1 MKRIGNLLLVSS
13 LSLAIGVKSVNAQT
27 FNDGDAH
34 SISRGNYITINSLDV
49 GSANYGIYKYTFDN
63 GKYIGYCEDPQ
74 NFSGKNYSVSRELGA
89 TTNGKTIQNMDA
101 GLLKIISEGYNQY
114 NTSKTISVVTPE
126 SAPNAISITL
136 SGDELYAATS
146 IAVRAYTTGLF
157 TTGAKG
163 AKYQSAIDMA
173 SAHANLGAQ
182 WAALYGEYTDNATYG
197 SCNGD
202 SNCYKNKVDY
212 AWLNKNAMFNYSDPN
227 SASYKIIYMAQQL
240 FKAGVMDASNKAT
253 GSLLT
258 TTVNIEFSKKTE
270 SISKTDTSEEK
281 YVYATLKIE
290 NLPEKLS
297 DGKEGK
303 VELSMPTCTGCTIN
317 SFEAQDGGDYKQ
329 VGIGNNIALLLEAKD
344 GVRTGEIKLRIK
356 VTQAVQDQE
365 NCKDATLKIDF
376 KYNTN
381 PQLTG
386 ATLSDKSNPNSQR
399 FFVLDKQEGDQ
410 TGSAQT
416 KIGCSKAACDTEITE
431 PLCDGDAIAT
441 VKAPDKIKS
450 CVINNVDDAD
460 NSYQYTSGVDNKYC
474 KVYCKE
480 DYAKIQLEPVV
491 KDIKCGS
498 YFKLTSRIEGSKSC
512 YTGGETDA
520 SARNGEKSID
530 KDQYIQDVI
539 DAQKTMIEGLNLYRS
554 AKAAL
559 AAEADW
565 QYSKQTGCD
574 GCTADS
580 WTTTGSYV
588 GPLVTNIDYEEGL
601 VTSQETTQNF
611 SYGTKESVSDNTI
624 YDKENKKNVCVSSK
638 CTPGTTK
645 AELFT
650 LIKNAMDEGKTKMEQ
665 GFKAYEAA
673 HTAYNACTTGWQNN
687 FLFEQKIGYYYN
699 ENRGNDEYK
708 SPYYDIL
715 ESAQNKD
722 LYYLEGTGSDAPKP
736 TSKIEI
742 WKKATDDKI
751 ETGSDYTFDLS
762 IENGSTGKYNYKSS
776 YGGTFE
782 TRKYTVCKDPEGSCE
797 IREEQISQAAFVK
810 KYVEKE
816 QDYITPTA
824 FYQIAANGK
833 ITVNSGYTGDKVQLE
848 ALFNSLPVSTKT
860 VGGGIF
866 KLNIEWLGEFY
877 DKDNAVGRLM
887 DIPGVAWTDRRQGGT
902 TFMDSPKHQ
911 DSFTGD
917 YKCYYESPCRPDDCP
932 NCDFVCEG
940 EDCDWIQCPECKIDC
955 TNCIFDLNKLNVN
968 FRTIS
973 TTNFNSANRTYGY
986 NWITS
991 SSMQALQLL
1000 NKKADAT
1007 IKEIEDVNESI
1018 YDPEGKTSDGSSA
1031 LALSIK
1037 LTPQAIREL
1046 KKYNE
1051 KHSSDGGYI
1060 NDSLTCYDAEVN
1072 GKTYKNIY
1080 CYSEVIDDLVKNYEV
1095 TIPDG
1100 KRLDSQTARAAS
1112 QNQNGYWELWSDK
1125 HEFIYS
1131 ESVIGGPS
1139 WK

>member
-13 LSLAIGVKSVNAQT
+13 LSLAFGVKSVSAQT

-34 SISRGNYITINSLDV
+34 SLSRGNYITINSLDV

-63 GKYIGYCEDPQ
+63 GKYVGYCEDPQ
-74 NFSGKNYSVSRELGA
+74 NFSGKKYSVSRELGA

-146 IAVRAYTTGLF
+146 IAVRAYSTGLF

-270 SISKTDTSEEK
+270 SITKTDTSEEK

-539 DAQKTMIEGLNLYRS
+539 DAQKTMIEGLNLYRK
-554 AKAAL
+554 AKQAL
-559 AAEADW
+559 ATASD
-565 QYSKQTGCD
+565 YSISYGCD
-574 GCTADS
+574 GCSAES
-580 WTTTGSYV
+580 WTRTGSYV
-588 GPLVTNIDYEEGL
+588 GPVVTNIDYEEGF
-601 VTSQETTQNF
+601 VTSQETTQGF
-611 SYGTKESVSDNTI
+611 FYGTKESISNNTS
-624 YDKENKKNVCVSSK
+624 YDSETKRYVCVSST
-638 CTPGTTK
+638 CTPGTTE
-645 AELFT
+645 AQVIA
-650 LIKNAMDEGKTKMEQ
+650 LIKADMAKGKSMMES

-722 LYYLEGTGSDAPKP
+722 LYYLEGTGSAAPKP

-782 TRKYTVCKDPEGSCE
+782 ARKYTVCKNPEGSCE

-911 DSFTGD
+911 NSFTGD

-1000 NKKADAT
+1000 NKKAYAT
-1007 IKEIEDVNESI
+1007 IKEIEEVNESI

-1046 KKYNE
+1046 KNYNE

-1100 KRLDSQTARAAS
+1100 KRLDSETARAAS

>member
-13 LSLAIGVKSVNAQT
+13 LSLAFGVKSVSAQT

-197 SCNGD
+197 NCNGD

-297 DGKEGK
+297 DGKDGK

-317 SFEAQDGGDYKQ
+317 SFEAQDGGEYKQ

-539 DAQKTMIEGLNLYRS
+539 DAQKTMIEGLNLYRK
-554 AKAAL
+554 AKQAL
-559 AAEADW
+559 ATALD
-565 QYSKQTGCD
+565 YSISYGCD
-574 GCTADS
+574 GCSAES
-580 WTTTGSYV
+580 WTRTGSYV
-588 GPLVTNIDYEEGL
+588 GPVVANIDYEEGL
-601 VTSQETTQNF
+601 VTSQETTQGF
-611 SYGTKESVSDNTI
+611 FYGTKESISNNTS
-624 YDKENKKNVCVSSK
+624 YDSETKKYVCVSST
-638 CTPGTTK
+638 CTPGTTE
-645 AELFT
+645 AQVIA
-650 LIKNAMDEGKTKMEQ
+650 LIKADMAKGKSMMES

-722 LYYLEGTGSDAPKP
+722 LYYLEGTGSAAPKP

-782 TRKYTVCKDPEGSCE
+782 TRKYTVCKNPEGSCE

-911 DSFTGD
+911 NSFTGD

>member
-13 LSLAIGVKSVNAQT
+13 LSLAFGVKSVSAQT
-27 FNDGDAH
+27 FNEGDAH
-34 SISRGNYITINSLDV
+34 SLSRGNYITINSLDV

-63 GKYIGYCEDPQ
+63 GKYVGYCEDPQ
-74 NFSGKNYSVSRELGA
+74 NFSGKKYSVSRELGA

-146 IAVRAYTTGLF
+146 IAVRAYSTGLF

-197 SCNGD
+197 NCNGD

-270 SISKTDTSEEK
+270 SINKTDTSEEK

-297 DGKEGK
+297 DGKDGK

-530 KDQYIQDVI
+530 KDQYIQDII
-539 DAQKTMIEGLNLYRS
+539 DAQKTMIEGLNLYRK
-554 AKAAL
+554 AKQAL
-559 AAEADW
+559 ATASD
-565 QYSKQTGCD
+565 YSISYGCD
-574 GCTADS
+574 GCSAES
-580 WTTTGSYV
+580 WTRTGSYV
-588 GPLVTNIDYEEGL
+588 GPVVTNIDYEEGL
-601 VTSQETTQNF
+601 VTSQETTQGF
-611 SYGTKESVSDNTI
+611 FYGTKESISNNTS
-624 YDKENKKNVCVSSK
+624 YDSETKKYVCVSST
-638 CTPGTTK
+638 CTPGTTE
-645 AELFT
+645 AQVIA
-650 LIKNAMDEGKTKMEQ
+650 LIKADMAKGKSMMES

-722 LYYLEGTGSDAPKP
+722 LYYLEGTGSAAPKP

-782 TRKYTVCKDPEGSCE
+782 ARKYTVCKDPEGSCE

-911 DSFTGD
+911 NSFTGD

-1007 IKEIEDVNESI
+1007 IKEIEEVNESI

-1046 KKYNE
+1046 KNYNE

-1100 KRLDSQTARAAS
+1100 KRLDSATARAAS

>member
-13 LSLAIGVKSVNAQT
+13 LSLAFGVKSVSAQT

-34 SISRGNYITINSLDV
+34 SISRGNYIKIDSLDV

-63 GKYIGYCEDPQ
+63 GKYVGYCEDPQ
-74 NFSGKNYSVSRELGA
+74 NFSGKKYSVSRELGA

-146 IAVRAYTTGLF
+146 IAVRAYSTGLF

-163 AKYQSAIDMA
+163 AKYQSAVDMA

-197 SCNGD
+197 NCNGD

-258 TTVNIEFSKKTE
+258 TTVNIDFSKKTE
-270 SISKTDTSEEK
+270 SINKTDTSEEK

-539 DAQKTMIEGLNLYRS
+539 DAQKTMIEGLNLYRK
-554 AKAAL
+554 AKQAL
-559 AAEADW
+559 ATASD
-565 QYSKQTGCD
+565 YSISYGCD
-574 GCTADS
+574 GCSAES
-580 WTTTGSYV
+580 WTRTGSYV
-588 GPLVTNIDYEEGL
+588 GPVVTNIDYEEGF
-601 VTSQETTQNF
+601 VTSQETTQGF
-611 SYGTKESVSDNTI
+611 FYGTKESISNNTS
-624 YDKENKKNVCVSSK
+624 YDSETKKYVCVSST
-638 CTPGTTK
+638 CTPGTTE
-645 AELFT
+645 AQVIA
-650 LIKNAMDEGKTKMEQ
+650 LIKADMAKGKSMMES

-722 LYYLEGTGSDAPKP
+722 LYYLEGTGSAAPKP

-782 TRKYTVCKDPEGSCE
+782 SRKYTVCKDPEGSCE

-848 ALFNSLPVSTKT
+848 ALINSLPVSTKT

-911 DSFTGD
+911 NSFTGD

>member
-1 MKRIGNLLLVSS
+1 MKRIRNLLLVSS
-13 LSLAIGVKSVNAQT
+13 LSLAFGVKSVSAQT

-63 GKYIGYCEDPQ
+63 GKYVGYCEDPQ
-74 NFSGKNYSVSRELGA
+74 NFSGKKYSVSRELGA

-146 IAVRAYTTGLF
+146 IAVRAYSTGLF

-202 SNCYKNKVDY
+202 NNCYKNKVDY

-270 SISKTDTSEEK
+270 SINKTDTSEEK

-539 DAQKTMIEGLNLYRS
+539 DAQKTMIEGLNLYRK
-554 AKAAL
+554 AKQAL
-559 AAEADW
+559 ATASD
-565 QYSKQTGCD
+565 YSISYGCD
-574 GCTADS
+574 GCSAES
-580 WTTTGSYV
+580 WTRTGSYV
-588 GPLVTNIDYEEGL
+588 GPVVTNIDYEEGF
-601 VTSQETTQNF
+601 VTSQETTQGF
-611 SYGTKESVSDNTI
+611 FYGTKESVSNNTR
-624 YDKENKKNVCVSSK
+624 YDSETKRYVCVSST
-638 CTPGTTK
+638 CTPGTTE
-645 AELFT
+645 AQVIA
-650 LIKNAMDEGKTKMEQ
+650 LIKADMAKGKSMMES

-722 LYYLEGTGSDAPKP
+722 LYYLEGTGSAAPKP

-782 TRKYTVCKDPEGSCE
+782 ARKYTVCKDPEGSCE

-848 ALFNSLPVSTKT
+848 ALINSLPVSTKT

-991 SSMQALQLL
+991 SSTQALQLL

-1007 IKEIEDVNESI
+1007 IKEIEEVNESI

-1046 KKYNE
+1046 KNYNE

-1080 CYSEVIDDLVKNYEV
+1080 CYSEVIDELVKNYEV

-1100 KRLDSQTARAAS
+1100 KRLDSETARAAS

>member
-13 LSLAIGVKSVNAQT
+13 LSLAFGVKNVSAQT
-27 FNDGDAH
+27 FNEGDAH
-34 SISRGNYITINSLDV
+34 SLSRGNYITINSLDV

-63 GKYIGYCEDPQ
+63 GKYVGYCEDPQ
-74 NFSGKNYSVSRELGA
+74 NFSGKKYSVSRELGA

-146 IAVRAYTTGLF
+146 IAVRAYSTGLF

-539 DAQKTMIEGLNLYRS
+539 DAQKTMIEGLNLYRK
-554 AKAAL
+554 AKQAL
-559 AAEADW
+559 ATASD
-565 QYSKQTGCD
+565 YSISYGCD
-574 GCTADS
+574 GCSAES
-580 WTTTGSYV
+580 WTRTGSYV
-588 GPLVTNIDYEEGL
+588 GPVVTNIDYEEGL
-601 VTSQETTQNF
+601 VTSQETTQGF
-611 SYGTKESVSDNTI
+611 FYGTKESISNNTS
-624 YDKENKKNVCVSSK
+624 YDSETKKYVCVSST
-638 CTPGTTK
+638 CTPGTTE
-645 AELFT
+645 AQVIA
-650 LIKNAMDEGKTKMEQ
+650 LIKADMAKGKSMMES

-722 LYYLEGTGSDAPKP
+722 LYYLEGTGSAAPKP

-782 TRKYTVCKDPEGSCE
+782 ARKYTVCKNPEGSCE

-1007 IKEIEDVNESI
+1007 IKEIEEVNESI

-1046 KKYNE
+1046 KNYNK

>member
-13 LSLAIGVKSVNAQT
+13 LSLAFGVKSVSAQT

-197 SCNGD
+197 NCNGD

-297 DGKEGK
+297 DGKDGK

-317 SFEAQDGGDYKQ
+317 SFEAQDGGEYKQ

-539 DAQKTMIEGLNLYRS
+539 DAQKTMIEGLNLYRK
-554 AKAAL
+554 AKQAL
-559 AAEADW
+559 ATASD
-565 QYSKQTGCD
+565 YSISYGCD
-574 GCTADS
+574 GCSAES
-580 WTTTGSYV
+580 WTRTGSYV
-588 GPLVTNIDYEEGL
+588 GPVVTNIDYEEGF
-601 VTSQETTQNF
+601 VTSQETTQGF
-611 SYGTKESVSDNTI
+611 FYGTKESVSNNTS
-624 YDKENKKNVCVSSK
+624 YDSETKKYVCVSST
-638 CTPGTTK
+638 CTPGTTE
-645 AELFT
+645 AQVIA
-650 LIKNAMDEGKTKMEQ
+650 LIKADMAKGKSMMES

-722 LYYLEGTGSDAPKP
+722 LYYLEGTGSAAPKP

-782 TRKYTVCKDPEGSCE
+782 ARKYTVCKDPEGSCE

-848 ALFNSLPVSTKT
+848 ALINSLPVSTKT

-911 DSFTGD
+911 GSFTGD

>member
-13 LSLAIGVKSVNAQT
+13 LSLAFGVKSVSAQT

-34 SISRGNYITINSLDV
+34 SLSRGNYITINSLDV

-63 GKYIGYCEDPQ
+63 GKYVGYCEDPQ

-146 IAVRAYTTGLF
+146 IAVRAYSTGLF

-197 SCNGD
+197 NCNGD

-530 KDQYIQDVI
+530 KDQYIQDII
-539 DAQKTMIEGLNLYRS
+539 DAQVQMIEGLNLYRS

-559 AAEADW
+559 AAEPDW
-565 QYSKQTGCD
+565 QYSKQTGCN

-588 GPLVTNIDYEEGL
+588 GPVVTNIDYEEGL
-601 VTSQETTQNF
+601 VTSQETTQTF
-611 SYGTKESVSDNTI
+611 SYGTKESVSDNVI
-624 YDKENKKNVCVSSK
+624 YDKENKKDVCVSST
-638 CTPGTTK
+638 CTPGTNKT
-645 AELFT
+645 ELLT
-650 LIKNAMDEGKTKMEQ
+650 LITNAMGEGKTKMEQ

-722 LYYLEGTGSDAPKP
+722 LYYLEGTGSAAPKP

-782 TRKYTVCKDPEGSCE
+782 ARKYTVCKDPEGSCE

-911 DSFTGD
+911 NSFTGD

-1007 IKEIEDVNESI
+1007 IKEIEEVNESI

-1046 KKYNE
+1046 KNYNE

>member
-13 LSLAIGVKSVNAQT
+13 LSLAFGVKSVSAQT

-34 SISRGNYITINSLDV
+34 SLSRGNYITINSLDV

-63 GKYIGYCEDPQ
+63 GKYVGYCEDPQ

-146 IAVRAYTTGLF
+146 IAVRAYSTGLF

-539 DAQKTMIEGLNLYRS
+539 DAQKTMIEGLNLYRK
-554 AKAAL
+554 AKQAL
-559 AAEADW
+559 ATASD
-565 QYSKQTGCD
+565 YSISYGCD
-574 GCTADS
+574 GCSAES
-580 WTTTGSYV
+580 WTRTGSYV
-588 GPLVTNIDYEEGL
+588 GPVVTNIDYEEGL
-601 VTSQETTQNF
+601 VTSQETTQGF
-611 SYGTKESVSDNTI
+611 FYGTKESVSNNTS
-624 YDKENKKNVCVSSK
+624 YDSETKKYVCVSST
-638 CTPGTTK
+638 CTPGTTE
-645 AELFT
+645 AQVIA
-650 LIKNAMDEGKTKMEQ
+650 LIKADMAKGKSMMES

-722 LYYLEGTGSDAPKP
+722 LYYLEGTGSAAPKP

-782 TRKYTVCKDPEGSCE
+782 ARKYTVCKDPEGSCE

-848 ALFNSLPVSTKT
+848 ALINSLPVSTKT

-1007 IKEIEDVNESI
+1007 IKEIEEVNESI

-1046 KKYNE
+1046 KNYNK

>member
-13 LSLAIGVKSVNAQT
+13 LSLAFGVKSVSAQT

-34 SISRGNYITINSLDV
+34 SLSRGNYITINSLDV

-63 GKYIGYCEDPQ
+63 GKYVGYCEDPQ
-74 NFSGKNYSVSRELGA
+74 NFSGKKYSVSRELGA

-126 SAPNAISITL
+126 SAPNAVSITL

-146 IAVRAYTTGLF
+146 IAVRAYSTGLF

-270 SISKTDTSEEK
+270 SITKTDTSEEK

-539 DAQKTMIEGLNLYRS
+539 DAQKTMIEGLNLYRK
-554 AKAAL
+554 AKQAL
-559 AAEADW
+559 ATASD
-565 QYSKQTGCD
+565 YSISYGCD
-574 GCTADS
+574 GCSAES
-580 WTTTGSYV
+580 WTRTGSYV
-588 GPLVTNIDYEEGL
+588 GPVVTNIDYEEGF
-601 VTSQETTQNF
+601 VTSQETTQGF
-611 SYGTKESVSDNTI
+611 FYGTKESISNNTS
-624 YDKENKKNVCVSSK
+624 YDSETKRYVCVSST
-638 CTPGTTK
+638 CTPGTTE
-645 AELFT
+645 AQVIA
-650 LIKNAMDEGKTKMEQ
+650 LIKADMAKGKSMMES

-722 LYYLEGTGSDAPKP
+722 LYYLEGTGSAAPKP

-782 TRKYTVCKDPEGSCE
+782 ARKYTVCKNPEGSCE

-848 ALFNSLPVSTKT
+848 ALINSLPVSTKT

-1007 IKEIEDVNESI
+1007 IKEIEEVNESI

-1046 KKYNE
+1046 KNYNE

-1100 KRLDSQTARAAS
+1100 KRLDSETARAAS

>member
-13 LSLAIGVKSVNAQT
+13 LSLAIGVKSVSAQT

-63 GKYIGYCEDPQ
+63 GKYVGYCEDPQ
-74 NFSGKNYSVSRELGA
+74 NFSGKKYSVSRELGA

-197 SCNGD
+197 NCNGD

-258 TTVNIEFSKKTE
+258 TTVNIDFSKKTE
-270 SISKTDTSEEK
+270 SINKTDTSEEK

-539 DAQKTMIEGLNLYRS
+539 DAQKTMIEGLNLYRK
-554 AKAAL
+554 AKQAL
-559 AAEADW
+559 ATASD
-565 QYSKQTGCD
+565 YSISYGCD
-574 GCTADS
+574 GCSAES
-580 WTTTGSYV
+580 WTRTGSYV
-588 GPLVTNIDYEEGL
+588 GPVVTNIDYEEGL
-601 VTSQETTQNF
+601 VTSQETTQGF
-611 SYGTKESVSDNTI
+611 FYGTKESISNNTS
-624 YDKENKKNVCVSSK
+624 YDSETKKYVCVSST
-638 CTPGTTK
+638 CTPGTTE
-645 AELFT
+645 AQVIA
-650 LIKNAMDEGKTKMEQ
+650 LIKADMAKGKSMMES

-722 LYYLEGTGSDAPKP
+722 LYYLEGTGSAAPKP

-751 ETGSDYTFDLS
+751 ETGSDYAFDLS

-782 TRKYTVCKDPEGSCE
+782 ARKYTVCKNPEGSCE

-911 DSFTGD
+911 GSFTGD

-1037 LTPQAIREL
+1037 LTPKAIREL
-1046 KKYNE
+1046 KNYNE

>member
-1 MKRIGNLLLVSS
+1 MKKIGNILLVSS
-13 LSLAIGVKSVNAQT
+13 LSLAFGVKSVSAQT

-34 SISRGNYITINSLDV
+34 SISSGNYITINSLDV

-63 GKYIGYCEDPQ
+63 GKYVGYCEDPQ
-74 NFSGKNYSVSRELGA
+74 NFSGKKYSVSRELGA

-146 IAVRAYTTGLF
+146 IAVRAYSTGLF

-270 SISKTDTSEEK
+270 SINKTDTSEEK

-539 DAQKTMIEGLNLYRS
+539 DAQKTMIEGLNLYRK
-554 AKAAL
+554 AKQAL
-559 AAEADW
+559 ATASD
-565 QYSKQTGCD
+565 YSISYGCD
-574 GCTADS
+574 GCSAES
-580 WTTTGSYV
+580 WTRTGSYV
-588 GPLVTNIDYEEGL
+588 GPVVTNIDYEEGF
-601 VTSQETTQNF
+601 VTSQETTQGF
-611 SYGTKESVSDNTI
+611 FYGTKESISNNTS
-624 YDKENKKNVCVSSK
+624 YDSETKKYVCVSST
-638 CTPGTTK
+638 CTPGTTE
-645 AELFT
+645 AQVIA
-650 LIKNAMDEGKTKMEQ
+650 LIKADMAKGKSMMES

-722 LYYLEGTGSDAPKP
+722 LYYLEGTGSAAPKP

-848 ALFNSLPVSTKT
+848 ALINSLPVSTKT

-940 EDCDWIQCPECKIDC
+940 EDCDWIQCPECKIEC

-1007 IKEIEDVNESI
+1007 IKEIEEVNESI

-1046 KKYNE
+1046 KNYNE

-1080 CYSEVIDDLVKNYEV
+1080 CYSEVIDELVKNYEV

-1100 KRLDSQTARAAS
+1100 KRLDSATARAAS

>member
-13 LSLAIGVKSVNAQT
+13 LSLAFGVKSVSAQT

-197 SCNGD
+197 NCNGD

-297 DGKEGK
+297 DGKDGK

-317 SFEAQDGGDYKQ
+317 SFEAQDGGEYKQ

-344 GVRTGEIKLRIK
+344 GVKTGEIKLRIK

-539 DAQKTMIEGLNLYRS
+539 DAQKTMIEGLNLYRK
-554 AKAAL
+554 AKQAL
-559 AAEADW
+559 ATASD
-565 QYSKQTGCD
+565 YSISYGCD
-574 GCTADS
+574 GCSAES
-580 WTTTGSYV
+580 WTRTGSYV
-588 GPLVTNIDYEEGL
+588 GPVVTNIDYEEGL
-601 VTSQETTQNF
+601 VTSQETTQGF
-611 SYGTKESVSDNTI
+611 FYGTKESISNNTS
-624 YDKENKKNVCVSSK
+624 YDSETKKYVCVSST
-638 CTPGTTK
+638 CTPGTTE
-645 AELFT
+645 AQVIA
-650 LIKNAMDEGKTKMEQ
+650 LIKADMAKGKSMMES

-722 LYYLEGTGSDAPKP
+722 LYYLEGTGSAAPKP

-911 DSFTGD
+911 NSFTGD

>member
-13 LSLAIGVKSVNAQT
+13 LSLAFGVKSVSAQT

-34 SISRGNYITINSLDV
+34 SLSRGNYITINSLDV

-63 GKYIGYCEDPQ
+63 GKYVGYCEDPQ

-197 SCNGD
+197 NCNGD

-212 AWLNKNAMFNYSDPN
+212 AWLNKNAMFNYSDPA

-530 KDQYIQDVI
+530 KDQYIQDII
-539 DAQKTMIEGLNLYRS
+539 DAQVQMIEGLNLYRS

-559 AAEADW
+559 AAEPDW
-565 QYSKQTGCD
+565 QYSKQIGCN

-588 GPLVTNIDYEEGL
+588 GPVVTNIDYEEGL
-601 VTSQETTQNF
+601 VTSQETTQTF
-611 SYGTKESVSDNTI
+611 SYGTKESVSDNVI
-624 YDKENKKNVCVSSK
+624 YDKENKKDVCVSST
-638 CTPGTTK
+638 CTPGTNKT
-645 AELFT
+645 ELLT
-650 LIKNAMDEGKTKMEQ
+650 LITNAMGEGKTKMEQ

-722 LYYLEGTGSDAPKP
+722 LYYLEGTGSAAPKP

-782 TRKYTVCKDPEGSCE
+782 ARKYTVCKDPEGSCE

-911 DSFTGD
+911 NSFTGD

-1037 LTPQAIREL
+1037 LTPKAIREL
-1046 KKYNE
+1046 KNYNE

>member
-1 MKRIGNLLLVSS
+1 MKKIGNLLLVSS
-13 LSLAIGVKSVNAQT
+13 LSLAIGVKSVSAQT

-63 GKYIGYCEDPQ
+63 GKYVGYCEDPQ
-74 NFSGKNYSVSRELGA
+74 NFSGKKYSVSRELGA

-146 IAVRAYTTGLF
+146 IAVRAYSTGLF

-270 SISKTDTSEEK
+270 SITKTDTSEEK

-539 DAQKTMIEGLNLYRS
+539 DAQKTMIEGLNLYRK
-554 AKAAL
+554 AKQAL
-559 AAEADW
+559 ATASD
-565 QYSKQTGCD
+565 YSISYGCD
-574 GCTADS
+574 GCSAES
-580 WTTTGSYV
+580 WTRTGSYV
-588 GPLVTNIDYEEGL
+588 GPVVTNIDYEEGF
-601 VTSQETTQNF
+601 VTSQETTQGF
-611 SYGTKESVSDNTI
+611 FYGTKESISNNTS
-624 YDKENKKNVCVSSK
+624 YDSETKRYVCVSST
-638 CTPGTTK
+638 CTPGTTE
-645 AELFT
+645 AQVIA
-650 LIKNAMDEGKTKMEQ
+650 LIKADMAKGKSMMES

-722 LYYLEGTGSDAPKP
+722 LYYLEGTGSAAPKP

-782 TRKYTVCKDPEGSCE
+782 ARKYTVCKNPEGSCE

-848 ALFNSLPVSTKT
+848 ALINSLPVSTKT

-1007 IKEIEDVNESI
+1007 IKEIEEVNESI

-1046 KKYNE
+1046 KNYNE

-1100 KRLDSQTARAAS
+1100 KRLDSATARAAS

>member
-13 LSLAIGVKSVNAQT
+13 LSLAFGVKSVSAQT

-34 SISRGNYITINSLDV
+34 SLSRGNYITINSLDV

-63 GKYIGYCEDPQ
+63 GKYVGYCEDPQ
-74 NFSGKNYSVSRELGA
+74 NFSGKKYSVSRELGA

-146 IAVRAYTTGLF
+146 IAVRAYSTGLF

-270 SISKTDTSEEK
+270 SITKTETSEEK

-530 KDQYIQDVI
+530 KDQYIQDII
-539 DAQKTMIEGLNLYRS
+539 DAQKTMIEGLNLYRK
-554 AKAAL
+554 AKQAL
-559 AAEADW
+559 ATASD
-565 QYSKQTGCD
+565 YSISYGCD
-574 GCTADS
+574 GCSAES
-580 WTTTGSYV
+580 WTRTGSYV
-588 GPLVTNIDYEEGL
+588 GPVVTNIDYEEGL
-601 VTSQETTQNF
+601 VTSQETTQGF
-611 SYGTKESVSDNTI
+611 FYGTKESISNNTS
-624 YDKENKKNVCVSSK
+624 YDSETKKYVCVSST
-638 CTPGTTK
+638 CTPGTTE
-645 AELFT
+645 AQVIA
-650 LIKNAMDEGKTKMEQ
+650 LIKADMAKGKSMMES

-722 LYYLEGTGSDAPKP
+722 LYYLEGTGSAAPKP

-782 TRKYTVCKDPEGSCE
+782 ARKYTVCKDPEGSCE

-911 DSFTGD
+911 NSFTGD

-1007 IKEIEDVNESI
+1007 IKEIEEVNESI

-1046 KKYNE
+1046 KNYNE

-1100 KRLDSQTARAAS
+1100 KRLDSATARAAS

>member
-13 LSLAIGVKSVNAQT
+13 LSLAFGVKSVSAQT

-63 GKYIGYCEDPQ
+63 GKYVGYCEDPQ
-74 NFSGKNYSVSRELGA
+74 NFSGKKYSVSRELGA

-146 IAVRAYTTGLF
+146 IAVRAYSTGLF

-258 TTVNIEFSKKTE
+258 TTVNIDFSKKTE
-270 SISKTDTSEEK
+270 SINKTDTSEEK

-539 DAQKTMIEGLNLYRS
+539 DAQVQMIEGLNLYRR
-554 AKAAL
+554 AKAGL
-559 AAEADW
+559 AAEW
-565 QYSKQTGCD
+565 EYSITPGCD

-580 WTTTGSYV
+580 WTKTVSYV
-588 GPLVTNIDYEEGL
+588 GPVVTNIDYEEGL
-601 VTSQETTQNF
+601 VTSQETSQDF
-611 SYGTKESVSDNTI
+611 IYGTKETVSNNI
-624 YDKENKKNVCVSSK
+624 QYDKENKKNVCVSSE

-645 AELFT
+645 GEVLT
-650 LIKNAMDEGKTKMEQ
+650 LIKNDMDKGKSMMES

-722 LYYLEGTGSDAPKP
+722 LYYLEGTGSAAPKP

-848 ALFNSLPVSTKT
+848 ALINSLPVSTKT

-1007 IKEIEDVNESI
+1007 IKEIEEVNESI

-1046 KKYNE
+1046 KNYNE

-1100 KRLDSQTARAAS
+1100 KRLDSATARAAS

>member
-13 LSLAIGVKSVNAQT
+13 LSLAFGVKSVSAQT

-34 SISRGNYITINSLDV
+34 SLSRGNYITINSLDV

-63 GKYIGYCEDPQ
+63 GKYVGYCEDPQ

-146 IAVRAYTTGLF
+146 IAVRAYSTGLF

-365 NCKDATLKIDF
+365 NCKDAILKIDF

-539 DAQKTMIEGLNLYRS
+539 DAQKTMIEGLNLYRK
-554 AKAAL
+554 AKQAL
-559 AAEADW
+559 ATASD
-565 QYSKQTGCD
+565 YSISYGCD
-574 GCTADS
+574 GCSAES
-580 WTTTGSYV
+580 WTRTGSYV
-588 GPLVTNIDYEEGL
+588 GPVVTNIDYEEGL
-601 VTSQETTQNF
+601 VTSQETTQGF
-611 SYGTKESVSDNTI
+611 FYGTKESISNNTS
-624 YDKENKKNVCVSSK
+624 YDSETKKYVCVSST
-638 CTPGTTK
+638 CTPGTTE
-645 AELFT
+645 AQVIA
-650 LIKNAMDEGKTKMEQ
+650 LIKADMAKGKSMMES

-722 LYYLEGTGSDAPKP
+722 LYYLEGTGSAAPKP

-782 TRKYTVCKDPEGSCE
+782 ARKYTVCKDPEGSCE

-848 ALFNSLPVSTKT
+848 ALINSLPVSTKT

-911 DSFTGD
+911 DSFIGD

-1007 IKEIEDVNESI
+1007 IKEIEEVNESI

-1046 KKYNE
+1046 KNYNK

>member
-13 LSLAIGVKSVNAQT
+13 LSLAFGVKSVSAQT

-34 SISRGNYITINSLDV
+34 SLSRGNYITINSLDV

-63 GKYIGYCEDPQ
+63 GKYVGYCEDPQ

-146 IAVRAYTTGLF
+146 IAVRAYSTGLF

-182 WAALYGEYTDNATYG
+182 WAALYGEYTDKATYG

-227 SASYKIIYMAQQL
+227 SSSYKIIYMAQQL

-270 SISKTDTSEEK
+270 SITKTDTSEEK

-530 KDQYIQDVI
+530 KDQYIQDII
-539 DAQKTMIEGLNLYRS
+539 DAQVQMIEGLNLYRS

-565 QYSKQTGCD
+565 QYSKQTGCT

-588 GPLVTNIDYEEGL
+588 GPVVTNIDYEEGL
-601 VTSQETTQNF
+601 VTSQETTQTF

-624 YDKENKKNVCVSSK
+624 YDKENKKDVCVSST
-638 CTPGTTK
+638 CTPGTNKT
-645 AELFT
+645 ELLT
-650 LIKNAMDEGKTKMEQ
+650 LITNAMGEGKTKMEQ

-722 LYYLEGTGSDAPKP
+722 LYYLEGTGSAAPKP

-782 TRKYTVCKDPEGSCE
+782 ARKYTVCKNPEGSCE

-848 ALFNSLPVSTKT
+848 ALINSLPVSTKT

-911 DSFTGD
+911 NSFTGD

-955 TNCIFDLNKLNVN
+955 TNCIFDLSKLNVN

-1007 IKEIEDVNESI
+1007 IKEIEEVNESI

-1037 LTPQAIREL
+1037 LTPKAIREL
-1046 KKYNE
+1046 KNYNE

-1100 KRLDSQTARAAS
+1100 KRLDSATARAAS

>member
-13 LSLAIGVKSVNAQT
+13 LSLAFGVKSVNAQT

-197 SCNGD
+197 NCNGD

-270 SISKTDTSEEK
+270 SITKTDTSEEK

-297 DGKEGK
+297 DGKDGK

-317 SFEAQDGGDYKQ
+317 SFEAQDGGEYKQ

-539 DAQKTMIEGLNLYRS
+539 DAQKTMIEGLNLYRK
-554 AKAAL
+554 AKQAL
-559 AAEADW
+559 ATASD
-565 QYSKQTGCD
+565 YSISYGCD
-574 GCTADS
+574 GCSAES
-580 WTTTGSYV
+580 WTRTGSYV
-588 GPLVTNIDYEEGL
+588 GPVVTNIDYEEGF
-601 VTSQETTQNF
+601 VTSQETTQGF
-611 SYGTKESVSDNTI
+611 FYGTKESISNNTS
-624 YDKENKKNVCVSSK
+624 YDSETKKYVCVSST
-638 CTPGTTK
+638 CTPGTTE
-645 AELFT
+645 AQVIA
-650 LIKNAMDEGKTKMEQ
+650 LIKADMAKGKSMMES

-722 LYYLEGTGSDAPKP
+722 LYYLEGTGSAAPKP

-782 TRKYTVCKDPEGSCE
+782 SRKYTVCKDPEGSCE

-911 DSFTGD
+911 NSFTGD

>member
-13 LSLAIGVKSVNAQT
+13 LSLAFGVKSVSAQT

-34 SISRGNYITINSLDV
+34 SLSRGNYITINSLDV

-63 GKYIGYCEDPQ
+63 GKYVGYCEDPQ

-146 IAVRAYTTGLF
+146 IAVRAYSTGLF

-539 DAQKTMIEGLNLYRS
+539 DAQKTMIEGLNLYRK
-554 AKAAL
+554 AKQAL
-559 AAEADW
+559 ATASD
-565 QYSKQTGCD
+565 YSISYGCD
-574 GCTADS
+574 GCSAES
-580 WTTTGSYV
+580 WTRTGSYV
-588 GPLVTNIDYEEGL
+588 GPVVTNIDYEEGL
-601 VTSQETTQNF
+601 VTSQETTQGF
-611 SYGTKESVSDNTI
+611 FYGTKESVSNNTS
-624 YDKENKKNVCVSSK
+624 YDSETKKYVCVSST
-638 CTPGTTK
+638 CTPGTTE
-645 AELFT
+645 AQVIA
-650 LIKNAMDEGKTKMEQ
+650 LIKADMAKGKSMMES
-665 GFKAYEAA
+665 GFKAYETA

-722 LYYLEGTGSDAPKP
+722 LYYLEGTGSAAPKP

-782 TRKYTVCKDPEGSCE
+782 ARKYTVCKDPEGSCE

-1046 KKYNE
+1046 KNYNK

>member
-13 LSLAIGVKSVNAQT
+13 LSLAFGVKSVSAQT

-34 SISRGNYITINSLDV
+34 SLSRGNYITINSLDV

-63 GKYIGYCEDPQ
+63 GKYVGYCEDPQ
-74 NFSGKNYSVSRELGA
+74 NFSGKKYSVSRELGA

-146 IAVRAYTTGLF
+146 IAVRAYSTGLF

-197 SCNGD
+197 NCNGD

-258 TTVNIEFSKKTE
+258 TTVNIDFSKKTE
-270 SISKTDTSEEK
+270 SITKTDTSEEK

-344 GVRTGEIKLRIK
+344 GVRSGEIKLRIK

-365 NCKDATLKIDF
+365 NCKDAILKIDF

-530 KDQYIQDVI
+530 KDQYIQDII
-539 DAQKTMIEGLNLYRS
+539 DAQVQMIEGLNLYRS

-565 QYSKQTGCD
+565 QYSKQTGCT

-588 GPLVTNIDYEEGL
+588 GPVVTNIDYEEGL
-601 VTSQETTQNF
+601 VTSQETTQTF

-624 YDKENKKNVCVSSK
+624 YDKENKKDVCVSST
-638 CTPGTTK
+638 CTPGTNKT
-645 AELFT
+645 ELLT
-650 LIKNAMDEGKTKMEQ
+650 LITNAMGEGKTKMEQ

-722 LYYLEGTGSDAPKP
+722 LYYLEGTGSAAPKP

-782 TRKYTVCKDPEGSCE
+782 ARKYTVCKNPEGSCE

-911 DSFTGD
+911 NSFTGD

-1037 LTPQAIREL
+1037 LTPKAIREL
-1046 KKYNE
+1046 KNYNE

-1100 KRLDSQTARAAS
+1100 KRLDSATARAAS

>member
-13 LSLAIGVKSVNAQT
+13 LSLAFGVKSVSAQT

-34 SISRGNYITINSLDV
+34 SLSRGNYITINSLDV

-63 GKYIGYCEDPQ
+63 GKYVGYCEDPQ

-146 IAVRAYTTGLF
+146 IAVRAYSTGLF

-197 SCNGD
+197 NCNGD

-539 DAQKTMIEGLNLYRS
+539 DAQKTMIEGLNLYRK
-554 AKAAL
+554 AKQAL
-559 AAEADW
+559 ATASD
-565 QYSKQTGCD
+565 YSISYGCD
-574 GCTADS
+574 GCSAES
-580 WTTTGSYV
+580 WTRTGSYV
-588 GPLVTNIDYEEGL
+588 GPVVTNIDYEEGL
-601 VTSQETTQNF
+601 VTSQETTQGF
-611 SYGTKESVSDNTI
+611 FYGTKESISNNTS
-624 YDKENKKNVCVSSK
+624 YDSETKKYVCVSST
-638 CTPGTTK
+638 CTPGTTE
-645 AELFT
+645 AQVIA
-650 LIKNAMDEGKTKMEQ
+650 LIKADMAKGKSMMES
-665 GFKAYEAA
+665 GFKAYETA

-722 LYYLEGTGSDAPKP
+722 LYYLEGTGSAAPKP

-782 TRKYTVCKDPEGSCE
+782 ARKYTVCKDPEGSCE

-1046 KKYNE
+1046 KNYNK

>member
-13 LSLAIGVKSVNAQT
+13 LSLAFGVKSVSAQT

-34 SISRGNYITINSLDV
+34 SLSRGNYITINSLDV

-63 GKYIGYCEDPQ
+63 GKYVGYCEDPQ

-146 IAVRAYTTGLF
+146 IAVRAYSTGLF

-197 SCNGD
+197 NCNGD

-258 TTVNIEFSKKTE
+258 TTVNIDFSKKTE
-270 SISKTDTSEEK
+270 SITKTDTSEEK

-297 DGKEGK
+297 DGKDGK

-530 KDQYIQDVI
+530 KDQYIQDII
-539 DAQKTMIEGLNLYRS
+539 DAQVQMIEGLNLYRS

-559 AAEADW
+559 AAEPDW
-565 QYSKQTGCD
+565 QYSKQTGCN

-588 GPLVTNIDYEEGL
+588 GPVVTNIDYEEGL
-601 VTSQETTQNF
+601 VTSQETTQTF
-611 SYGTKESVSDNTI
+611 SYGTKESVSDNVI
-624 YDKENKKNVCVSSK
+624 YDKENKKDVCVSST
-638 CTPGTTK
+638 CTPGTNKT
-645 AELFT
+645 ELLT
-650 LIKNAMDEGKTKMEQ
+650 LITNAMGEGKTKMES

-722 LYYLEGTGSDAPKP
+722 LYYLEGTGSAAPKP

-782 TRKYTVCKDPEGSCE
+782 ARKYTVCKDPEGSCE

-955 TNCIFDLNKLNVN
+955 TNCIFDLSKLNVN

-1007 IKEIEDVNESI
+1007 IKEIEEVNESI

-1037 LTPQAIREL
+1037 LTPKAIREL
-1046 KKYNE
+1046 KNYNE

-1100 KRLDSQTARAAS
+1100 KRLDSATARAAS

>member
-13 LSLAIGVKSVNAQT
+13 LSLAFGVKSVSAQT

-34 SISRGNYITINSLDV
+34 SLSRGNYITINSLDV

-63 GKYIGYCEDPQ
+63 GKYVGYCEDPQ

-146 IAVRAYTTGLF
+146 IAVRAYSTGLF

-258 TTVNIEFSKKTE
+258 TTVNIDFSKKTE
-270 SISKTDTSEEK
+270 SITKTDTSEEK

-344 GVRTGEIKLRIK
+344 GIRTGEIKLRIK

-530 KDQYIQDVI
+530 KDQYIQDII
-539 DAQKTMIEGLNLYRS
+539 DAQVQMIEGLNLYRS

-559 AAEADW
+559 AAEPDW
-565 QYSKQTGCD
+565 QYSKQTGCN

-588 GPLVTNIDYEEGL
+588 GPVVTNIDYEEGL
-601 VTSQETTQNF
+601 VTSQETTQTF
-611 SYGTKESVSDNTI
+611 SYGTKESVSDNVI
-624 YDKENKKNVCVSSK
+624 YDKENKKDVCVSST
-638 CTPGTTK
+638 CTPGTNKT
-645 AELFT
+645 ELLT
-650 LIKNAMDEGKTKMEQ
+650 LITNAMGEGKTKMEQ

-722 LYYLEGTGSDAPKP
+722 LYYLEGTGSAAPKP

-782 TRKYTVCKDPEGSCE
+782 ARKYTVCKDPEGSCE

-1037 LTPQAIREL
+1037 LTPKAIREL
-1046 KKYNE
+1046 KNYNK

-1100 KRLDSQTARAAS
+1100 KRLDSETARAAS

>member
-13 LSLAIGVKSVNAQT
+13 LSLAFGVKSVSAQT

-34 SISRGNYITINSLDV
+34 SISRGNYIKIDSLDV

-63 GKYIGYCEDPQ
+63 GKYVGYCEDPQ
-74 NFSGKNYSVSRELGA
+74 NFSGKKYSVSRELGA

-146 IAVRAYTTGLF
+146 IAVRAYSTGLF

-163 AKYQSAIDMA
+163 AKYQSAVDMA

-197 SCNGD
+197 NCNGD

-258 TTVNIEFSKKTE
+258 TTVNIDFSKKTE
-270 SISKTDTSEEK
+270 SINKTDTSEEK

-539 DAQKTMIEGLNLYRS
+539 DAQKTMIEGLNLYRK
-554 AKAAL
+554 AKQAL
-559 AAEADW
+559 ATASD
-565 QYSKQTGCD
+565 YSILYGCD
-574 GCTADS
+574 GCSAES
-580 WTTTGSYV
+580 WTRTGSYV
-588 GPLVTNIDYEEGL
+588 GPVVTNIDYEEGF
-601 VTSQETTQNF
+601 VTSQETTQGF
-611 SYGTKESVSDNTI
+611 FYGTKESISNNTS
-624 YDKENKKNVCVSSK
+624 YDSETKKYVCVSST
-638 CTPGTTK
+638 CTPGTTE
-645 AELFT
+645 AQVIA
-650 LIKNAMDEGKTKMEQ
+650 LIKADMAKGKSMMES

-722 LYYLEGTGSDAPKP
+722 LYYLEGTGSAAPKP

-782 TRKYTVCKDPEGSCE
+782 SRKYTVCKDPEGSCE

-848 ALFNSLPVSTKT
+848 ALINSLPVSTKT

-911 DSFTGD
+911 NSFTGD

-1007 IKEIEDVNESI
+1007 IKEIEEVNESI

-1046 KKYNE
+1046 KNYNE

-1100 KRLDSQTARAAS
+1100 KRLDSATARAAS

>member
-13 LSLAIGVKSVNAQT
+13 LSLAFGVKSVGAQT

-34 SISRGNYITINSLDV
+34 SLSRGNYITINSLDV

-63 GKYIGYCEDPQ
+63 GKYVGYCEDPQ

-146 IAVRAYTTGLF
+146 IAVRAYSTGLF

-197 SCNGD
+197 NCNGD

-270 SISKTDTSEEK
+270 SITKTDTSEEK

-317 SFEAQDGGDYKQ
+317 SFEAQDGGEYKQ

-539 DAQKTMIEGLNLYRS
+539 DAQKTMIEGLNLYRK
-554 AKAAL
+554 AKQAL
-559 AAEADW
+559 ATASD
-565 QYSKQTGCD
+565 YSISYGCD
-574 GCTADS
+574 GCSAES
-580 WTTTGSYV
+580 WTRTGSYV
-588 GPLVTNIDYEEGL
+588 GPVVTNIDYEEGL
-601 VTSQETTQNF
+601 VTSQETTQGF
-611 SYGTKESVSDNTI
+611 FYGTKESISNNTS
-624 YDKENKKNVCVSSK
+624 YDSETKKYVCVSST
-638 CTPGTTK
+638 CTPGTTE
-645 AELFT
+645 AQVIA
-650 LIKNAMDEGKTKMEQ
+650 LIKADMAKGKSMMES

-722 LYYLEGTGSDAPKP
+722 LYYLEGTGSAAPKP

-1046 KKYNE
+1046 KNYNK

>member
-13 LSLAIGVKSVNAQT
+13 LSLAFGVKSVSAQT

-34 SISRGNYITINSLDV
+34 SLSRGNYITINSLDV

-63 GKYIGYCEDPQ
+63 GKYVGYCEDPQ

-146 IAVRAYTTGLF
+146 IAVRAYSTGLF

-197 SCNGD
+197 SCKGD

-258 TTVNIEFSKKTE
+258 TTVNIDFSKKTE
-270 SISKTDTSEEK
+270 SITKTDTSEEK

-297 DGKEGK
+297 DGKDGK

-530 KDQYIQDVI
+530 KDQYIQDII
-539 DAQKTMIEGLNLYRS
+539 DAQVQMIEGLNLYRS

-559 AAEADW
+559 AAEPDW
-565 QYSKQTGCD
+565 QYSKQTGCN

-588 GPLVTNIDYEEGL
+588 GPVVTNIDYEEGL
-601 VTSQETTQNF
+601 VTSQETTQTF
-611 SYGTKESVSDNTI
+611 SYGTKESVSDNVI
-624 YDKENKKNVCVSSK
+624 YDKENKKDVCVSST
-638 CTPGTTK
+638 CTPGTNKT
-645 AELFT
+645 ELLT
-650 LIKNAMDEGKTKMEQ
+650 LITNAMGEGKTKMES

-722 LYYLEGTGSDAPKP
+722 LYYLEGTGSAAPKP

-782 TRKYTVCKDPEGSCE
+782 ARKYTVCKDPEGSCE

-955 TNCIFDLNKLNVN
+955 TNCIFDLSKLNVN

-1007 IKEIEDVNESI
+1007 IKEIEEVNESI

-1037 LTPQAIREL
+1037 LTPKAIREL
-1046 KKYNE
+1046 KNYNK

-1100 KRLDSQTARAAS
+1100 KRLDSETARAAS

>member
-13 LSLAIGVKSVNAQT
+13 LSLAFGVKSVNAAT

-34 SISRGNYITINSLDV
+34 SLSRGNYITINSLDV

-63 GKYIGYCEDPQ
+63 GKYVGYCEDPQ
-74 NFSGKNYSVSRELGA
+74 NFSGKKYSVSRELGA

-146 IAVRAYTTGLF
+146 IAVRAYSTGLF

-197 SCNGD
+197 NCNGD

-240 FKAGVMDASNKAT
+240 FKAGVKDASNKAT

-270 SISKTDTSEEK
+270 SITKTDTSEEK

-297 DGKEGK
+297 DGKDGK

-317 SFEAQDGGDYKQ
+317 SFEAQDGGEYKQ

-539 DAQKTMIEGLNLYRS
+539 DAQKTMIEGLNLYRK
-554 AKAAL
+554 AKQAL
-559 AAEADW
+559 ATASD
-565 QYSKQTGCD
+565 YSISYGCD
-574 GCTADS
+574 GCSAES
-580 WTTTGSYV
+580 WTRTGSYV
-588 GPLVTNIDYEEGL
+588 GPVVTNIDYEEGF
-601 VTSQETTQNF
+601 VTSQETTQGF
-611 SYGTKESVSDNTI
+611 FYGTKESVSNNTR
-624 YDKENKKNVCVSSK
+624 YDSETKRYVCVSST
-638 CTPGTTK
+638 CTPGTTE
-645 AELFT
+645 AQVIA
-650 LIKNAMDEGKTKMEQ
+650 LIKADMAKGKSMMES

-722 LYYLEGTGSDAPKP
+722 LYYLEGTGSAAPKP

-782 TRKYTVCKDPEGSCE
+782 SRKYTVCKDPEGSCE

-911 DSFTGD
+911 NSFTGD

>member
-13 LSLAIGVKSVNAQT
+13 LSLAFGVKSVSAQT

-63 GKYIGYCEDPQ
+63 GKYVGYCEDPQ

-197 SCNGD
+197 NCNGD

-212 AWLNKNAMFNYSDPN
+212 PWLNKNAMFNYSDPN

-270 SISKTDTSEEK
+270 SITKTDTSEEK

-297 DGKEGK
+297 DGKDGK

-317 SFEAQDGGDYKQ
+317 SFEAQDGGEYKQ

-386 ATLSDKSNPNSQR
+386 ATLSDKNTPNSQR

-410 TGSAQT
+410 NGSAQT

-498 YFKLTSRIEGSKSC
+498 YFKLTRRIEGSKSC

-539 DAQKTMIEGLNLYRS
+539 DAQVQMIEGLNLYRR
-554 AKAAL
+554 AKAGL
-559 AAEADW
+559 AAEW
-565 QYSKQTGCD
+565 EYSKQTGCD

-580 WTTTGSYV
+580 WTKTVSYV
-588 GPLVTNIDYEEGL
+588 GPVVTNIDYEEGL
-601 VTSQETTQNF
+601 VTSQETSQDF
-611 SYGTKESVSDNTI
+611 IYGTKETVSNNI
-624 YDKENKKNVCVSSK
+624 QYDKENKKNVCVSST

-645 AELFT
+645 GEVLT
-650 LIKNAMDEGKTKMEQ
+650 LIKNDMDEGKTKMEQ

-722 LYYLEGTGSDAPKP
+722 LYYLEGTGSAAPKP

-782 TRKYTVCKDPEGSCE
+782 ARKYTVCKDPEGSCE

-848 ALFNSLPVSTKT
+848 ALINSLPVSTKT

-1046 KKYNE
+1046 KNYNK

-1100 KRLDSQTARAAS
+1100 KRLDSETARAAS

>member
-13 LSLAIGVKSVNAQT
+13 LSLAFGVKSVSAQT
-27 FNDGDAH
+27 FNEGDAH
-34 SISRGNYITINSLDV
+34 SLSRGNYITINSLDV

-63 GKYIGYCEDPQ
+63 GKYVGYCEDPQ
-74 NFSGKNYSVSRELGA
+74 NFSGKKYSVSRELGA

-146 IAVRAYTTGLF
+146 IAVSAYSTGLF

-270 SISKTDTSEEK
+270 SISKTDISEEK

-317 SFEAQDGGDYKQ
+317 SFEAQDGKDYKQ

-530 KDQYIQDVI
+530 KDQYIQDII
-539 DAQKTMIEGLNLYRS
+539 DAQKTMIEGLNLYRK
-554 AKAAL
+554 AKQAL
-559 AAEADW
+559 ATASD
-565 QYSKQTGCD
+565 YSISYGCD
-574 GCTADS
+574 RCSAES
-580 WTTTGSYV
+580 WTRTGSYV
-588 GPLVTNIDYEEGL
+588 GPVVTNIDYEEGL
-601 VTSQETTQNF
+601 VTSQETTQGF
-611 SYGTKESVSDNTI
+611 FYGTKESISNNTS
-624 YDKENKKNVCVSSK
+624 YDSETKKYVCVSST
-638 CTPGTTK
+638 CTPGTTE
-645 AELFT
+645 AQVIA
-650 LIKNAMDEGKTKMEQ
+650 LIKADMAKGKSMMES

-722 LYYLEGTGSDAPKP
+722 LYYLEGTGSAAPKP

-782 TRKYTVCKDPEGSCE
+782 ARKYTVCKDPEGSCE

-911 DSFTGD
+911 NSFTGD

-1046 KKYNE
+1046 KNYNK

-1100 KRLDSQTARAAS
+1100 KRLDSETARAAS

>member
-13 LSLAIGVKSVNAQT
+13 LSLAFGVKNVSAQT
-27 FNDGDAH
+27 FNEGDAH
-34 SISRGNYITINSLDV
+34 SLSRGNYITINSLDV

-63 GKYIGYCEDPQ
+63 GKYVGYCEDPQ

-146 IAVRAYTTGLF
+146 IAVRAYSTGLF

-197 SCNGD
+197 SCKGD

-258 TTVNIEFSKKTE
+258 TTVNIDFSKKTE
-270 SISKTDTSEEK
+270 SITKTDTSEEK

-530 KDQYIQDVI
+530 KDQYIQDII
-539 DAQKTMIEGLNLYRS
+539 DAQVQMIEGLNLYRS

-559 AAEADW
+559 AAEPDW
-565 QYSKQTGCD
+565 QYSKQTGCN

-588 GPLVTNIDYEEGL
+588 GPVVTNIDYEEGL
-601 VTSQETTQNF
+601 VTSQETTQTF

-624 YDKENKKNVCVSSK
+624 YDKENKKDVCVSST
-638 CTPGTTK
+638 CTPGTNKT
-645 AELFT
+645 ELLT
-650 LIKNAMDEGKTKMEQ
+650 LITNAMGEGKTKMEQ

-722 LYYLEGTGSDAPKP
+722 LYYLEGTGSAAPKP

-782 TRKYTVCKDPEGSCE
+782 ARKYTVCKDPEGSCE

-911 DSFTGD
+911 NSFTGD

-1007 IKEIEDVNESI
+1007 IKEIEEVNESI

-1046 KKYNE
+1046 KNYNK

-1100 KRLDSQTARAAS
+1100 KRLDSATARAAS

>member
-13 LSLAIGVKSVNAQT
+13 LSLAFGVKSVNAQT

-163 AKYQSAIDMA
+163 AKYQSAVDMA

-539 DAQKTMIEGLNLYRS
+539 DAQKTMIEGLNLYRK
-554 AKAAL
+554 AKQAL
-559 AAEADW
+559 ATASD
-565 QYSKQTGCD
+565 YSISYGCD
-574 GCTADS
+574 GCSAES
-580 WTTTGSYV
+580 WTRTGSYV
-588 GPLVTNIDYEEGL
+588 GPVVTNIDYEEGL
-601 VTSQETTQNF
+601 VTSQETTQGF
-611 SYGTKESVSDNTI
+611 FYGTKESISNNTS
-624 YDKENKKNVCVSSK
+624 YDSETKKYVCVSST
-638 CTPGTTK
+638 CTPGTTE
-645 AELFT
+645 AQVIA
-650 LIKNAMDEGKTKMEQ
+650 LIKADMAKGKSMMES

-722 LYYLEGTGSDAPKP
+722 LYYLEGTGSAAPKP

-782 TRKYTVCKDPEGSCE
+782 ARKYTVCKDPEGSCE

-848 ALFNSLPVSTKT
+848 ALINSLPVSTKT

-1046 KKYNE
+1046 KNYNK

>member
-13 LSLAIGVKSVNAQT
+13 LSLAFGVKSVSAQT
-27 FNDGDAH
+27 FNDGDAY
-34 SISRGNYITINSLDV
+34 SLSRGNYITINSLDV

-63 GKYIGYCEDPQ
+63 GKYVGYCEDPQ
-74 NFSGKNYSVSRELGA
+74 NFSGKKYSVSRELGA

-146 IAVRAYTTGLF
+146 IAVRAYSTGLF

-365 NCKDATLKIDF
+365 NCKDAILKIDF

-539 DAQKTMIEGLNLYRS
+539 DAQKTMIEGLNLYRK
-554 AKAAL
+554 AKQAL
-559 AAEADW
+559 ATASD
-565 QYSKQTGCD
+565 YSISYGCD
-574 GCTADS
+574 GCSAES
-580 WTTTGSYV
+580 WTRTGSYV
-588 GPLVTNIDYEEGL
+588 GPVVTNIDYEEGL
-601 VTSQETTQNF
+601 VTSQETTQGF
-611 SYGTKESVSDNTI
+611 FYGTKESISNNTS
-624 YDKENKKNVCVSSK
+624 YDSETKKYVCVSST
-638 CTPGTTK
+638 CTPGTTE
-645 AELFT
+645 AQVIA
-650 LIKNAMDEGKTKMEQ
+650 LIKADMAKGKSMMES

-722 LYYLEGTGSDAPKP
+722 LYYLEGTGSAAPKP

-1007 IKEIEDVNESI
+1007 IKEIEEVNESI

-1046 KKYNE
+1046 KNYNE

-1100 KRLDSQTARAAS
+1100 KRLDSETARAAS

>member
-1 MKRIGNLLLVSS
+1 MKRIGKLLLVSS
-13 LSLAIGVKSVNAQT
+13 LSLAFGVKSVSAQT

-63 GKYIGYCEDPQ
+63 GKYVGYCEDPQ
-74 NFSGKNYSVSRELGA
+74 NFSGKKYSVSRELGA

-146 IAVRAYTTGLF
+146 IAVRAYSTGLF

-270 SISKTDTSEEK
+270 SITKTDTSEEK

-539 DAQKTMIEGLNLYRS
+539 DAQKTMIEGLNLYRK
-554 AKAAL
+554 AKQAL
-559 AAEADW
+559 ATASD
-565 QYSKQTGCD
+565 YSISYGCD
-574 GCTADS
+574 GCSAES
-580 WTTTGSYV
+580 WTRTGSYV
-588 GPLVTNIDYEEGL
+588 GPVVTNIDYEEGF
-601 VTSQETTQNF
+601 VTSQETTQGF
-611 SYGTKESVSDNTI
+611 FYGTKESISNNTS
-624 YDKENKKNVCVSSK
+624 YDSETKRYVCVSST
-638 CTPGTTK
+638 CTPGTTE
-645 AELFT
+645 AQVIA
-650 LIKNAMDEGKTKMEQ
+650 LIKADMAKGKSMMES

-722 LYYLEGTGSDAPKP
+722 LYYLEGTGSAAPKP

-782 TRKYTVCKDPEGSCE
+782 ARKYTVCKNPEGSCE

-911 DSFTGD
+911 NSFTGD

-1007 IKEIEDVNESI
+1007 IKEIEEVNESI

-1046 KKYNE
+1046 KNYNE

-1100 KRLDSQTARAAS
+1100 KRLDSTTARAAS

>member
-13 LSLAIGVKSVNAQT
+13 LSLAFGVKSVSAQS
-27 FNDGDAH
+27 FNEGDAH
-34 SISRGNYITINSLDV
+34 SLSRGNYITINSLDV

-63 GKYIGYCEDPQ
+63 GKYVGYCEDPQ
-74 NFSGKNYSVSRELGA
+74 NFSGKKYSVSRELGA

-146 IAVRAYTTGLF
+146 IAVRAYSTGLF

-197 SCNGD
+197 NCNGD

-365 NCKDATLKIDF
+365 NCKDAILKIDF

-530 KDQYIQDVI
+530 KDQYIQDII
-539 DAQKTMIEGLNLYRS
+539 DAQKTMIEGLNLYRK
-554 AKAAL
+554 AKQAL
-559 AAEADW
+559 ATASD
-565 QYSKQTGCD
+565 YSISYGCD
-574 GCTADS
+574 GCSAES
-580 WTTTGSYV
+580 WTRTGSYV
-588 GPLVTNIDYEEGL
+588 GPVVTNIDYEEGL
-601 VTSQETTQNF
+601 VTSQETTQGF
-611 SYGTKESVSDNTI
+611 FYGTKESISNNTS
-624 YDKENKKNVCVSSK
+624 YDSETKKYVCVSST
-638 CTPGTTK
+638 CTPGTTE
-645 AELFT
+645 AQVIA
-650 LIKNAMDEGKTKMEQ
+650 LIKADMAKGKSMMES

-722 LYYLEGTGSDAPKP
+722 LYYLEGTGSAAPKP

-782 TRKYTVCKDPEGSCE
+782 ARKYTVCKDPEGSCE

-911 DSFTGD
+911 NSFTGD

-955 TNCIFDLNKLNVN
+955 TNCIFDLSKLNVN

-1007 IKEIEDVNESI
+1007 IKEIEEVNESI

-1046 KKYNE
+1046 KNYNE

-1100 KRLDSQTARAAS
+1100 KRLDSETARAAS

>member
-13 LSLAIGVKSVNAQT
+13 LSLAFGVKSVSAQT

-34 SISRGNYITINSLDV
+34 SLSRGNYITINSLDV

-63 GKYIGYCEDPQ
+63 GKYVGYCEDPQ

-146 IAVRAYTTGLF
+146 IAVRAYSTGLF

-197 SCNGD
+197 NCNGD

-270 SISKTDTSEEK
+270 SITKTDTSEEK

-365 NCKDATLKIDF
+365 NCKDATLKIDY

-539 DAQKTMIEGLNLYRS
+539 DAQKTMIEGLNLYRK
-554 AKAAL
+554 AKQAL
-559 AAEADW
+559 ATASD
-565 QYSKQTGCD
+565 YSISYGCD
-574 GCTADS
+574 GCSAES
-580 WTTTGSYV
+580 WTRTGSYV
-588 GPLVTNIDYEEGL
+588 GPVVTNIDYEEGL
-601 VTSQETTQNF
+601 VTSQETTQGF
-611 SYGTKESVSDNTI
+611 FYGTKESISNNTS
-624 YDKENKKNVCVSSK
+624 YDSETKKYVCVSST
-638 CTPGTTK
+638 CTPGTTE
-645 AELFT
+645 AQVIA
-650 LIKNAMDEGKTKMEQ
+650 LIKADMAKGKSMMES

-722 LYYLEGTGSDAPKP
+722 LYYLEGTGSAAPKP

-782 TRKYTVCKDPEGSCE
+782 ARKYTVCKDPEGSCE

-1046 KKYNE
+1046 KNYNK

>member
-13 LSLAIGVKSVNAQT
+13 LSLAFGVKSVSAQT

-34 SISRGNYITINSLDV
+34 SLSRGNYITINSLDV

-63 GKYIGYCEDPQ
+63 GKYVGYCEDPQ

-202 SNCYKNKVDY
+202 SNCYKNKVNY

-240 FKAGVMDASNKAT
+240 FKAGLMDASNKAT

-258 TTVNIEFSKKTE
+258 TTVNIDFSKKTE
-270 SISKTDTSEEK
+270 SITKTDTSEEK

-317 SFEAQDGGDYKQ
+317 SFEAQDGGEYKQ

-520 SARNGEKSID
+520 SARNSEKSID
-530 KDQYIQDVI
+530 KDQYIQDII
-539 DAQKTMIEGLNLYRS
+539 DAQVQMIEGLNLYRS

-565 QYSKQTGCD
+565 QYSKQTGCT

-588 GPLVTNIDYEEGL
+588 GPVVTNIDYEEGL
-601 VTSQETTQNF
+601 VTSQETTQTF

-624 YDKENKKNVCVSSK
+624 YDKENKKDVCVSST
-638 CTPGTTK
+638 CTPGTNKT
-645 AELFT
+645 ELLT
-650 LIKNAMDEGKTKMEQ
+650 LITNAMGEGKTKMEQ

-722 LYYLEGTGSDAPKP
+722 LYYLEGTGSAAPKP

-782 TRKYTVCKDPEGSCE
+782 ARKYTVCKNPEGSCE

-911 DSFTGD
+911 NSFTGD

-1037 LTPQAIREL
+1037 LTPKAIREL
-1046 KKYNE
+1046 KNYNE

>member
-13 LSLAIGVKSVNAQT
+13 LSLAFGVKSVSAQT

-34 SISRGNYITINSLDV
+34 SLSRGNYITINSLDV

-63 GKYIGYCEDPQ
+63 GKYVGYCEDPQ

-146 IAVRAYTTGLF
+146 IAVRAYSTGLF

-197 SCNGD
+197 NCNGD

-303 VELSMPTCTGCTIN
+303 VELLMPTCTGCTIN

-539 DAQKTMIEGLNLYRS
+539 DAQKTMIEGLNLYRK
-554 AKAAL
+554 AKQAL
-559 AAEADW
+559 ATASD
-565 QYSKQTGCD
+565 YSISYGCD
-574 GCTADS
+574 GCSAES
-580 WTTTGSYV
+580 WTRTGSYV
-588 GPLVTNIDYEEGL
+588 GPVVTNIDYEEGL
-601 VTSQETTQNF
+601 VTSQETTQGF
-611 SYGTKESVSDNTI
+611 FYGTKESISNNTS
-624 YDKENKKNVCVSSK
+624 YDSETKKYVCVSST
-638 CTPGTTK
+638 CTPGTTE
-645 AELFT
+645 AQVIA
-650 LIKNAMDEGKTKMEQ
+650 LIKADMAKGKSMMES

-722 LYYLEGTGSDAPKP
+722 LYYLEGTGSAAPKP

-782 TRKYTVCKDPEGSCE
+782 ARKYTVCKDPEGSCE

-848 ALFNSLPVSTKT
+848 ALINSLPVSTKT

-1007 IKEIEDVNESI
+1007 IKEIEEVNESI

-1046 KKYNE
+1046 KNYNE